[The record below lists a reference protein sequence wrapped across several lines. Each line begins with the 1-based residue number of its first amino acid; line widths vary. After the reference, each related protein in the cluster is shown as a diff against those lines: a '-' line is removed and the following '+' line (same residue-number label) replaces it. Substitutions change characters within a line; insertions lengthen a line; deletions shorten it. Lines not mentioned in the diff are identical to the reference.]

1 MLRLAGVARARAG
14 TGSSWRSRIS
24 QREIAPQKAP
34 PHLQL
39 LAASSGGH
47 DANVSGGTL
56 IPRGVDGGGDTATIS
71 KKSGTGTPKNIAA
84 RNYLD
89 GKKYQHNLLQASI
102 IYASTPPRLY
112 ASMPPYF
119 LLSHLRLHASVP
131 LHACTPAR
139 FRTLQAS
146 MPTCLHVGHTHPR
159 ASAPPYLHVSMS
171 TYGKTRLHVSM
182 PPSHTWA
189 YKPLRVHDSTPSC
202 LRAYMGLQA
211 SRPQYLSTCVR
222 TSRLHISMVPCP
234 SVGIHVYIP
243 P

>member
-1 MLRLAGVARARAG
+1 MPLFQHTQVAFAPLGERLLSDTNG
-14 TGSSWRSRIS
+14 TTHLG
-24 QREIAPQKAP
+24 AP
-34 PHLQL
+34 
-39 LAASSGGH
+39 GGYERC
-47 DANVSGGTL
+47 L
-56 IPRGVDGGGDTATIS
+56 DG
-71 KKSGTGTPKNIAA
+71 K
-84 RNYLD
+84 YLD
-89 GKKYQHNLLQASI
+89 GKKYQYDLLQAAI